1 MVPKESRRKN
11 NSLNSFKRKSKLWN
25 GGWNKKSWNK
35 KQIRLINSCKIIT
48 QNKNKNITK
57 EGEN

>member
-1 MVPKESRRKN
+1 MALKESLRKN

-25 GGWNKKSWNK
+25 GGWNKKSWK
-35 KQIRLINSCKIIT
+35 KKKIRRINSRKIIT